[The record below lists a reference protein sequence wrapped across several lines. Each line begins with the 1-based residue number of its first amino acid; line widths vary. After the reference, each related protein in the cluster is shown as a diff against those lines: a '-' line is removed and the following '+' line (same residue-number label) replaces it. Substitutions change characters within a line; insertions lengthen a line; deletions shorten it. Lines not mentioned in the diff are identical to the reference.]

1 MLLPCAG
8 CCVLLPFLAYCL
20 LLPSTATVRPFILTF
35 VVSNYPVVCSQDLQT
50 SLDVPFE
57 SQPLDG
63 EVADA
68 AVVLDEDGKELGP
81 APKSRKKQSAVW
93 NFYGPRYTFAKD
105 GRVCVK
111 CRLCEEEFAYVNT
124 TNMQNHLLRK
134 HKGDVL
140 QDMITGKNVSRLL
153 SCLVFPIFYYNK
165 Y

>member
-1 MLLPCAG
+1 MR
-8 CCVLLPFLAYCL
+8 L
-20 LLPSTATVRPFILTF
+20 LLRAATVRGILPTVTVQCYRAAF
-35 VVSNYPVVCSQDLQT
+35 RGIFGLDLVVSNYPVVCSQDLQT
-50 SLDVPFE
+50 SHDVPFE

-93 NFYGPRYTFAKD
+93 NFYGPRYTSAKD

-124 TNMQNHLLRK
+124 TNMHNHLVRK

-153 SCLVFPIFYYNK
+153 SCVVLYFLI
-165 Y
+165 